1 MAAVRVRTFLIDTAP
16 TVRRY
21 ILLVVV
27 AGVPVLFMRTGHDP
41 FNVPKLAL
49 LTAGVALS
57 GSLRLAEALQGRSL
71 TPMRRLWI
79 PAVAIAGPLLVAWVF
94 STYRG
99 WAVFGEYGRFQG
111 LIPYLLVIALG
122 LLIVDAFEG
131 RAQQLAWALVAA
143 ASLVAFYALVQFVG
157 ADPFTWG
164 LPYGI
169 TTQALSTLG
178 NSNFAGGF
186 LGIALP
192 LAVGLAVSGERHR
205 ARAVRLSLLIL
216 AGLLATRSEGGWA
229 AGFAGAATV
238 LGVWFARRRPIA
250 RWLGAAV
257 AALAIVGLGLVG
269 AYSIARPD
277 STLVPG
283 SFKLRAWWW
292 QEAVKTAGDAPVVGH
307 GPNAFAVEVWEHRVE
322 PEAIDNEYAA
332 ADDPHSIPLAFLAAA
347 GVLGALGF
355 LAVFAWVGWQ
365 VYTSPTDDLLTAAFL
380 GGIIAY
386 FVQGFVTIDE
396 LSLRVALWT
405 VLAGWILARTAASST
420 TRAKGKKKAVG
431 KSNTQKSPAGP
442 LKAPIAVALL
452 AVVAGAGM
460 VWSAGLLIADHRY
473 LRGEQLFASGDPEG
487 ARRQFE
493 QALGFRDDYDMRH
506 TYGFRLGDAGLA
518 LEREEYI
525 DEARRIFSFVWDFP
539 DVAAIRDY
547 ARIMREWSQVE
558 PEANDEAKRLYAYA
572 AEIDPENPVLQEEAA
587 NVLQD

>member
-1 MAAVRVRTFLIDTAP
+1 MAAIGSFLLEKGPGFRRV
-16 TVRRY
+16 

-27 AGVPVLFMRTGHDP
+27 VGVPVLFMRTGHDP

-49 LTAGVALS
+49 LTAGVALA

-71 TPMRRLWI
+71 APMRRLWI
-79 PAVAIAGPLLVAWVF
+79 PAVAIAGPLVVAWLF
-94 STYRG
+94 SAYRG

-122 LLIVDAFEG
+122 LLTVDAFEG
-131 RAQQLAWALVAA
+131 RAQQLAWALVAG
-143 ASLVAFYALVQFVG
+143 ASLVAFYALVQLAG

-164 LPYGI
+164 FPYGI

-192 LAVGLAVSGERHR
+192 VGVGLALSGERRR

-229 AGFAGAATV
+229 AGFAGTATV

-250 RWLGAAV
+250 RWLGPAV
-257 AALAIVGLGLVG
+257 AALAIGGLVLVG
-269 AYSIARPD
+269 AYSIARPE

-292 QEAVKTAGDAPVVGH
+292 QEAVKTAADAPVIGH
-307 GPNAFAVEVWEHRVE
+307 GPNAFAVEVWQNRVE

-332 ADDPHSIPLAFLAAA
+332 ADDPHSVPLAFLAAA

-365 VYTSPTDDLLTAAFL
+365 VYTSPTDDLLTAGFL

-386 FVQGFVTIDE
+386 FVQAFVTIDE
-396 LSLRVALWT
+396 VSLRVAFWT
-405 VLAGWILARTAASST
+405 VLAGWILARTAESST
-420 TRAKGKKKAVG
+420 TRAKRKKKAVA
-431 KSNTQKSPAGP
+431 KSNSRKSPAVP
-442 LKAPIAVALL
+442 LRAPVAVGAL
-452 AVVAGAGM
+452 AIVSVAATA
-460 VWSAGLLIADHRY
+460 WSAGLLLADHRY

-493 QALGFRDDYDMRH
+493 QALGFRDDFDMRH
-506 TYGFRLGDAGLA
+506 TYGFRIGAAGVE
-518 LEREEYI
+518 LEREDYI
-525 DEARRIFSFVWDFP
+525 DEARRTLSFVWDFP
-539 DVAAIRDY
+539 DVATIRDY
-547 ARIMREWSQVE
+547 ARIMREWSQVQ

-572 AEIDPENPVLQEEAA
+572 AEIDQENPALREEAA
-587 NVLQD
+587 NVLED